1 MYVRGE
7 VFLKEKK
14 GVEAAA
20 VFGRALH
27 VAGTDRPALER
38 SIGAFGGLRWR
49 EVEPRLED
57 VFIHML
63 SQKGERP

>member
-1 MYVRGE
+1 ME
-7 VFLKEKK
+7 

-27 VAGTDRPALER
+27 VAGTDREALDR
-38 SIGAFGGLRWR
+38 AIHSFAGLEWR

-63 SQKGERP
+63 SVKETGS

>member
-1 MYVRGE
+1 ATP
-7 VFLKEKK
+7 

-27 VAGTDRPALER
+27 VAGMDRAAL
-38 SIGAFGGLRWR
+38 SAAIGSAGGGLEWR

-63 SQKGERP
+63 SLEGAAP